1 MKTSVKILAA
11 ALFIGAAGMQS
22 CTKEKQEEIAYKV
35 ASNYVNEGKWKVS
48 SFREEDKDETSH
60 FDGYV
65 FVFNTDNTVTATKG
79 NSSEKGTWST
89 GTDDSKTKMNI
100 NFSTA
105 PLNELSEDWTI
116 VNGSKSSIELKH
128 VSGGDGG
135 TDYLTFQ
142 KI

>member
-1 MKTSVKILAA
+1 MKNSVKIFVTAVL
-11 ALFIGAAGMQS
+11 IGSAGLQS
-22 CTKEKQEEIAYKV
+22 CTKEKQQEIAYKL
-35 ASNYVNEGKWKVS
+35 AENYINEGKWKVS
-48 SFREEDKDETSH
+48 SFKEDDKDETGH

-79 NSSEKGTWST
+79 NSTVKGTWST
-89 GTDDSKTKMNI
+89 GTDNSKTKMNI
-100 NFSTA
+100 NFSSA
-105 PLNELSEDWTI
+105 PLDELSEDWII